1 MSDRRPDLAALGRIG
16 FVGVGAAGS
25 TLARVLA
32 DRGAQVSTL
41 ATRHPDATRAM
52 AAVLPGAPAVE
63 SPAGVMAASDVV
75 FLAVPDDAIA
85 GLVAALPWRAE
96 QAVIHLSGAHPAALL
111 APAAARGARIAALH
125 PMMTFTRQPSGTPVS
140 ALLDRLAGVTWA
152 LDCADLALAADLEAL
167 VAALGGH
174 VIRLGPDDRL
184 PYHISGVLASNYIVA
199 LLGAAT
205 ELWVNFGVPQAE
217 ALRALLP
224 LLRATVENLATAGL
238 PAALTGPVARGD
250 AGTVA
255 AHLAWLDEHA
265 GRDSRLAALRD
276 AYRALGRVA
285 LPLAEAKGTLIP
297 EAAVRLVALLSD
309 VGGADG
315 AGGERP

>member
-96 QAVIHLSGAHPAALL
+96 
-111 APAAARGARIAALH
+111 
-125 PMMTFTRQPSGTPVS
+125 
-140 ALLDRLAGVTWA
+140 
-152 LDCADLALAADLEAL
+152 
-167 VAALGGH
+167 
-174 VIRLGPDDRL
+174 
-184 PYHISGVLASNYIVA
+184 
-199 LLGAAT
+199 
-205 ELWVNFGVPQAE
+205 
-217 ALRALLP
+217 
-224 LLRATVENLATAGL
+224 
-238 PAALTGPVARGD
+238 
-250 AGTVA
+250 
-255 AHLAWLDEHA
+255 
-265 GRDSRLAALRD
+265 
-276 AYRALGRVA
+276 
-285 LPLAEAKGTLIP
+285 
-297 EAAVRLVALLSD
+297 
-309 VGGADG
+309 
-315 AGGERP
+315 